1 MSSRIGLVSAVVV
14 FGCLSIAQ
22 AQVVDQPQ
30 NAYAIITPVSGDPV
44 GLVLTETLTN
54 TGLGELGQT
63 QVPPSPP
70 MTKGALNV
78 NIGTAN
84 EDSTGIAIVNPST
97 NVALVNLLLTDPQG
111 IGILTQTFAI
121 PPRRQISS
129 FLSELFA
136 GQIEPTTSSV
146 GLLTITADV
155 PVAILALNFG
165 PFGLTAVQVVN
176 LSSPVIPLTGATVV
190 TIPAAPTSIPTTITS
205 IPTTVTSIPTTIT
218 SIPNTFISIPPPFP
232 TTSIITVQPTLTGTG
247 TISFGTV
254 PIVTTPV
261 SKTPFLLTGTFA
273 AQTSQTVLA
282 TSTLTFDT
290 LVGPGAFIFPQV
302 VSGGGWFTEITISNT
317 SLTLQIVRIEVFDPN
332 GALLN
337 TLVSS
342 VLPLGLVTFS
352 STTGGATLVA
362 R

>member
-205 IPTTVTSIPTTIT
+205 IP
-218 SIPNTFISIPPPFP
+218 NTFISIPPPFP